1 MAVTGASRAR
11 ALAHWAIPIVVI
23 GALFSPMV
31 LTDRSFWVDSSNHL
45 WLIGQRQH
53 DFGGWPSYF
62 VSSDRTGLF
71 YPVFA
76 FYGGPVYTAF
86 AGLAVLLGHRPLIAD
101 RISWLVPFVMAYGGL
116 TWLSFQVGLRGWR
129 AQVPGLVFVS
139 SAYYLTN
146 IYGRG
151 DWSETIATSAVPLL
165 VASGLW
171 LLRSPRWRWLPM
183 LAFAIAAIFLSG
195 SHNITLLWGTIFLTV
210 VGIAVAW
217 AFWPDVLRTIPPK
230 RVGRLVLLGLVSVGV
245 NLAFLLPTIVWARD
259 TYTGASKQPFVFH
272 IGTWFD
278 SVFRALF
285 DAVRYTPKGSLT
297 PSLYLQLPVF
307 LLLWVGAFLGLVV
320 LSRRV
325 VSRQIRRLSLGLSVI
340 GLGLLFL
347 MLWEEPWRYMPR
359 ILRFIQFNL
368 RLISFE
374 VLILA
379 GLTMVGLKVLESHPI
394 RHRTAWQGAL
404 VLVLTYGFALGVW
417 QVWTSESYLPRRSDG
432 LTPAGV
438 APASWVDQSYRDVS
452 APVVK
457 VPAKREAFLDPSR
470 EQNGRFDELVGLP
483 EGSAP
488 IAINITAGP
497 RLIDVRGV
505 DVIGR
510 TPERSPRMVIRRRPG
525 HLNGAVRIRIETAA
539 AAPITVG
546 RWLSVVSLSILVVW
560 IVATGVTG
568 TVAFRRARRRR
579 RGVRL
584 RRDQSHREADSAG
597 YAL

>member
-1 MAVTGASRAR
+1 MAVPAASRAR

-31 LTDRSFWVDSSNHL
+31 FTDRSFWVDASNHL
-45 WLIGQRQH
+45 WLIGQRQQ

-76 FYGGPVYTAF
+76 FYGGPAYTAF
-86 AGLAVLLGHRPLIAD
+86 AGLAALLGHRALLAD

-129 AQVPGLVFVS
+129 VQASGLVFVS

-146 IYGRG
+146 VYGRG

-217 AFWPDVLRTIPPK
+217 SFWPDVLRTIPPR
-230 RVGRLVLLGLVSVGV
+230 RVGRVVLLGVVSVGV
-245 NLAFLLPTIVWARD
+245 NLAFLLPTIAWARD
-259 TYTGASKQPFVFH
+259 TYIGASNQPFGFFV
-272 IGTWFD
+272 GSWFD

-285 DAVRYTPKGSLT
+285 DPARYTPRASLT

-307 LLLWVGAFLGLVV
+307 VLIWVAAFLGFV
-320 LSRRV
+320 LLRQRCASRP
-325 VSRQIRRLSLGLSVI
+325 IRRLSLGLSVI

-347 MLWEEPWRYMPR
+347 MLWEEPWRHMPR
-359 ILRFIQFNL
+359 VLTFIQFNL
-368 RLISFE
+368 RLITFE
-374 VLILA
+374 VLVLA
-379 GLTMVGLKVLESHPI
+379 GLVMLGLRVLQSHSI
-394 RHRTAWQGAL
+394 RRRNAWQGAL
-404 VLVLTYGFALGVW
+404 VLVLTYGFAVGVW
-417 QVWTSESYLPRRSDG
+417 QVWTSESYLPRRSDA

-452 APVVK
+452 APIVK
-457 VPAKREAFLDPSR
+457 VPPTREAFLDPSR
-470 EQNGRFDELVGLP
+470 EQNGRFDELIGLP
-483 EGSAP
+483 EGAAP

-497 RLIDVRGV
+497 HLIDVRGV
-505 DVIGR
+505 DVVGR
-510 TPERSPRMVIRRRPG
+510 TPERSPRMVIKRRPG
-525 HLNGAVRIRIETAA
+525 HLTGAVRIRIETAA

-546 RWLSVVSLSILVVW
+546 RWLSVASLSILVVW

-568 TVAFRRARRRR
+568 TLAFRRARRRR

-584 RRDQSHREADSAG
+584 RRDQSHSEADSAG